1 MNELKRDYP
10 VQLLSETLSIARS
23 SYYYEPQVVDERDLL
38 AAVEQD
44 LMQHPYHGY
53 RRVTAQL
60 QRLGWSV
67 GTTRI
72 RRILQQLGHS
82 RSVGRVRIQTTDS
95 LHPHGRYPNR
105 IQGLTLH
112 RPDELW
118 VADITYIR
126 YGFRFWYLAI
136 VLDAYTRQVRG
147 WALSRSLD
155 RFLAV
160 AALQMA
166 LTNTVPLL
174 FHSDQGVQYASFEHT
189 ALLLAQG
196 VTISMSDTGQPTQ
209 NGIAERFIR
218 TLKEEHVDYSDYDD
232 FDDAQHQ
239 LGHWLMDVYNTQRIH
254 SALDY
259 LTPAE
264 FEVQALAQNPYPI
277 LN

>member
-1 MNELKRDYP
+1 MNELKGVYP
-10 VQLLSETLSIARS
+10 VQLLSETLSVARS
-23 SYYYEPQVVDERDLL
+23 SYYYEAQVVDERELL

-60 QRLGWSV
+60 QRSGWSV

-82 RSVGRVRIQTTDS
+82 RSVGRVRVQTTDS
-95 LHPHGRYPNR
+95 SHAHGRYPNR
-105 IQGLTLH
+105 IQGLTVQ
-112 RPDELW
+112 RPD
-118 VADITYIR
+118 ADITYIR
-126 YGFRFWYLAI
+126 YSFRFWYLAI

-147 WALSRSLD
+147 WALSRALD

-166 LTNTVPLL
+166 FTTAVPLL
-174 FHSDQGVQYASFEHT
+174 FHSDQGVQYANFEHT

-232 FDDAQHQ
+232 FADAQHQ

-264 FEVQALAQNPYPI
+264 FEVQALAQNPY
-277 LN
+277 LLLH

>member
-10 VQLLSETLSIARS
+10 VQLLSETLSVARS
-23 SYYYEPQVVDERDLL
+23 SYYYEPQVADERELV
-38 AAVEQD
+38 AAVEAD

-60 QRLGWSV
+60 QRFGWSV

-82 RSVGRVRIQTTDS
+82 RSVGSVRVQTTDS
-95 LHPHGRYPNR
+95 SHHHGRYPNR
-105 IQGLTLH
+105 IQGLKLH

-118 VADITYIR
+118 FGDITYIR
-126 YGFRFWYLAI
+126 YGYRFWYLAI

-147 WALSRSLD
+147 WTLSRSLD

-166 LTNTVPLL
+166 LATAIPLL

-218 TLKEEHVDYSDYDD
+218 TLKEEHVDYSEYDD

-239 LGHWLMDVYNTQRIH
+239 LGHWLMNVYNTQRIH

-264 FEVQALAQNPYPI
+264 FEVQALAQNPYP
-277 LN
+277 LLH